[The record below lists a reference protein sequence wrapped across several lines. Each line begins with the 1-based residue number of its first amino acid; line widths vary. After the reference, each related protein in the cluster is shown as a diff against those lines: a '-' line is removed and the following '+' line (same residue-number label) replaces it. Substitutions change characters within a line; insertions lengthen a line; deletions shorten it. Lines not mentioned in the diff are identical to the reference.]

1 MGIVELVKNVSE
13 RSGVSRESCKKVVE
27 AFFGLAKDELRNGND
42 FLISGIGTLKVCE
55 MAERTCRNPKTGE
68 KIDVPAYRTVKF
80 SVLPAFKKSL

>member
-42 FLISGIGTLKVCE
+42 FLISGIGTLKIHE
-55 MAERTCRNPKTGE
+55 QAERTCRNPKTGE
-68 KIDVPAYRTVKF
+68 SIEVPACRTVKF